1 MTYRDVIPAAE
12 RSVRRRPRRTPRES
26 RERLLRAATKEF
38 VAHGFA
44 GARISRIVKRA
55 GSNPR
60 MVYHY
65 FGSKSQLYL
74 AVLEEALGGLR
85 QREMQID
92 VEHLD
97 PQEGLLQLFDF
108 MSDHFER
115 TQYLVRLLSAENLLK
130 AKYMRMSSRIPEM
143 SSPVLTMIEQL
154 IKRGAKTG
162 KLAEGLDGLR
172 LYILMVALS
181 QFHLSNVH
189 TLSIIF
195 GRDLSVGAWR
205 RERMNDARRMLTK
218 FLSADVPT

>member
-1 MTYRDVIPAAE
+1 MTYRDVIPAGE
-12 RSVRRRPRRTPRES
+12 RDGPRRRPRRTPWES
-26 RERLLRAATKEF
+26 RDRLLRAATKEF

-65 FGSKSQLYL
+65 FGSKSQLYV
-74 AVLEEALGGLR
+74 AVLEAALGGLR

-97 PQEGLLQLFDF
+97 PHEGLLQLFDF
-108 MSDHFER
+108 MSDYFER
-115 TQYLVRLLSAENLLK
+115 KQYLVRLLSAENLMK

-143 SSPVLTMIEQL
+143 SSPVLTMIERL
-154 IKRGAKTG
+154 IERGAKTG

-172 LYILMVALS
+172 LYVLMIALS
-181 QFHLSNVH
+181 QFHLSNAH

-195 GRDLSVGAWR
+195 GQDLSLQAWR
-205 RERMNDARRMLTK
+205 SERMNDARRMLTK
-218 FLSADVPT
+218 FLSA

>member
-1 MTYRDVIPAAE
+1 
-12 RSVRRRPRRTPRES
+12 
-26 RERLLRAATKEF
+26 
-38 VAHGFA
+38 
-44 GARISRIVKRA
+44 
-55 GSNPR
+55 
-60 MVYHY
+60 
-65 FGSKSQLYL
+65 
-74 AVLEEALGGLR
+74 
-85 QREMQID
+85 MQID

-115 TQYLVRLLSAENLLK
+115 TQNLVRLLSAENLLK

-143 SSPVLTMIEQL
+143 SSPVLTMIERL
-154 IKRGAKTG
+154 IERGAKTG

-195 GRDLSVGAWR
+195 GRDLSVEAWR
-205 RERMNDARRMLTK
+205 HQRMNDARRMLTK
-218 FLSADVPT
+218 FLSA

>member
-1 MTYRDVIPAAE
+1 MSYRGVIPTGR
-12 RSVRRRPRRTPRES
+12 RSVPWRRARRTPWES

-44 GARISRIVKRA
+44 GARISRIVKSA
-55 GSNPR
+55 DSNPR

-65 FGSKSQLYL
+65 FGSKSQLYV

-115 TQYLVRLLSAENLLK
+115 TQFLVRLLSAENLLK
-130 AKYMRMSSRIPEM
+130 AKYMRTSSRISEM
-143 SSPVLTMIEQL
+143 SSPVLTMIERL
-154 IKRGAKTG
+154 IERGAKTG
-162 KLAEGLDGLR
+162 KLAKGLDGLR

-189 TLSIIF
+189 TLSVIF
-195 GRDLSVGAWR
+195 GRNLSAEAWR
-205 RERMNDARRMLTK
+205 RERMSDARRMLTK
-218 FLSADVPT
+218 FLSA